1 MANFPNSIFS
11 PRVLV
16 DRIGAIY
23 DAAKTKVF
31 FAKDHN
37 DSLDEI
43 VAIETELGL
52 NPKGVFDSVSERLDN
67 IGGAVDFVDL
77 GDVPASYADQAGK
90 VVAVKSDVS
99 GLEFITPSVGAVD
112 FVDLGDVPASYAD
125 QAGKVVAVNADE
137 DALEFIAPPA
147 GGSLYT
153 IPISSANTTTL
164 ADSSTYYGGFVSA
177 LTFGSNNSNRGF
189 RVPIAGT
196 INKISVDWISTATAS
211 TNEDISIYL
220 CKNGGSATLI
230 ATVGNTDQLK
240 RFYNL
245 ALNFAVAVDDIL
257 ILKIVTPVWET
268 NPSNVYVTGVAIV
281 E

>member
-16 DRIGAIY
+16 DRI
-23 DAAKTKVF
+23 
-31 FAKDHN
+31 
-37 DSLDEI
+37 
-43 VAIETELGL
+43 
-52 NPKGVFDSVSERLDN
+52 
-67 IGGAVDFVDL
+67 
-77 GDVPASYADQAGK
+77 GK

-211 TNEDISIYL
+211 TNEEISIY
-220 CKNGGSATLI
+220 I
-230 ATVGNTDQLK
+230 
-240 RFYNL
+240 
-245 ALNFAVAVDDIL
+245 
-257 ILKIVTPVWET
+257 
-268 NPSNVYVTGVAIV
+268 
-281 E
+281 